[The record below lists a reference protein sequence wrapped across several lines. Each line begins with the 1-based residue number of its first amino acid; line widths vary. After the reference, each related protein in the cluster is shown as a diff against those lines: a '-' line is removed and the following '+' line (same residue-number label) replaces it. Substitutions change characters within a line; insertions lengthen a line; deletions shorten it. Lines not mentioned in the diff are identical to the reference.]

1 MTRSN
6 KEAENRN
13 DSDNSEACAN
23 EDDRME
29 DSPTTLNSLRKVLS
43 EVVAEAMRD
52 LKSEMKKELLQDRLS
67 FREDMKVQLDEL
79 TAEINQ

>member
-1 MTRSN
+1 MTRAN
-6 KEAENRN
+6 KEPENRK

-23 EDDRME
+23 EDNDRME

-52 LKSEMKKELLQDRLS
+52 LKSEMKKKLLQVR
-67 FREDMKVQLDEL
+67 FREDMKAQLDEL